1 MGQEALQIVKSGG
14 TLSSGALKNLI
25 KHHIKS
31 VARERIKQVVY
42 QGIERLLQGQL
53 AIAQASGVDICR
65 QEEETLPDE
74 QVQEEDKQDISSD
87 QFQLP
92 TRGILQLTCQHNWE
106 DVFEEYGNPS
116 WQVEIDWESRTFT
129 GTIEATSKEI
139 DGIETIIWNW
149 NEQGSG
155 IVTEDGFL
163 WGDFHNGITLSVQY
177 GDNDPNITDQSYD
190 QNWIGAIADDLSRV
204 CFYRIGAVD
213 WLNLDWNRERGRNEM
228 LEPGSGLCEA
238 TCPVH

>member
-14 TLSSGALKNLI
+14 KLSSGALKNLI